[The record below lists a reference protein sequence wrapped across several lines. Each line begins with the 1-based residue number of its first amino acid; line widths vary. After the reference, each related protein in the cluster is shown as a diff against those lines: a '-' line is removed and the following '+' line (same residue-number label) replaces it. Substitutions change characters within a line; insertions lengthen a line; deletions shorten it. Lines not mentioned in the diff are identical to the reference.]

1 MRRSGTR
8 HEVEKALEKIRRQIE
23 QRDKRQRRLLQ
34 CIDLAIEHIASGASV
49 VELAKRHNLS
59 AYKVRRYIDN
69 AVFLARSRMFERDSA
84 IEKYLGEK

>member
-1 MRRSGTR
+1 MK
-8 HEVEKALEKIRRQIE
+8 VEKALEKIRRHIE

-34 CIDLAIEHIASGASV
+34 CIDLAIEHISTDASV

-69 AVFLARSRMFERDSA
+69 AVFLARSRMFERDRTMA
-84 IEKYLGEK
+84 RYLGEK